1 MKASAFVSHVLA
13 RASQVLETARNEG
26 KADLTP
32 PDGLSNEKTVRWFEK
47 QEALNNYLIT
57 SLLAS
62 YFDKEKDAAKK
73 RLEAHGLLAK
83 YESVAPGE
91 RAELFA
97 GQLGTLVLRVNQ
109 PRSMLNKTD
118 LMSRLTLK
126 LGMSTDEATQFV
138 EDCSR
143 VTAPPRSLEVVT
155 NVE

>member
-13 RASQVLETARNEG
+13 SGSKIMESLRNEG
-26 KADLTP
+26 KSDLTP

-62 YFDKEKDAAKK
+62 YFDKEKAAAKE
-73 RLEAHGLLAK
+73 RLKAHGLLDK
-83 YESVAPGE
+83 YEDVVPGE

-97 GQLGTLVLRVNQ
+97 GQLGTLVLKVNQ

-118 LMSRLTLK
+118 LLSRLTLK
-126 LGMSTDEATQFV
+126 LGMSHDDANQFI

-143 VTAPPRSLEVVT
+143 TTAPARSLEVVS
-155 NVE
+155 NVG